1 MSNCIEDK
9 IRIIVGK
16 KLLPSLVDEERFIDG
31 VEDVKEKER
40 TIRFV
45 GNLSRAS
52 LERR

>member
-1 MSNCIEDK
+1 M
-9 IRIIVGK
+9 GK

-45 GNLSRAS
+45 RNLSRAG